1 MRAECR
7 YEGAFFVSGI
17 RGETGGKTQ
26 DAGKVYSA
34 MVMVMGILLTAV
46 PLQFVA
52 HTLMENCPET
62 FGVPDSLT
70 VLALVSTFIQAGAPF
85 TPRVIGIEP

>member
-1 MRAECR
+1 MRGLFC
-7 YEGAFFVSGI
+7 I
-17 RGETGGKTQ
+17 RHPGKTGGKTQ

-70 VLALVSTFIQAGAPF
+70 MLALVSTFIQAGAPF
-85 TPRVIGIEP
+85 APRVIGIEP